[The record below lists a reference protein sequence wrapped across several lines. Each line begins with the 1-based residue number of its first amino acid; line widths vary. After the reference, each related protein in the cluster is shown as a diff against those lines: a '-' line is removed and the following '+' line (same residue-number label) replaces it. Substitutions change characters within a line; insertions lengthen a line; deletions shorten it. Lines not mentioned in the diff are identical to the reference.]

1 MLKLVYFKMRALAEA
16 PQLLLN
22 YCKINYEYIMSWD
35 HFDDEWSNVKPKLA
49 FKQLPM
55 MEVEDGTQ
63 ICQSIAVLQYIENL
77 GGLKISNPVK
87 AAEATAVL
95 QSAQELFA
103 PLNPTVNFAVGQDFN
118 NKRDSMRV
126 NLESRFSDLARYL
139 DKYEGMY
146 FIDDTPRAAEFACF
160 HHLDL
165 SRNLDPEI
173 LNNFPR
179 LIKFVNDIEAI
190 DSVSKYLKNRP
201 KLVIKI
207 EKKNSGRKIKTI
219 TRKQQQLLSSKRSEL
234 LNVKTCL
241 F

>member
-55 MEVEDGTQ
+55 MEVEDCTQ
-63 ICQSIAVLQYIENL
+63 ICQSIAILQYIENL
-77 GGLKISNPVK
+77 GGLKISDPVK

-139 DKYEGMY
+139 DKHEGRY

-165 SRNLDPEI
+165 SRELDPEI
-173 LNNFPR
+173 LKKFPR
-179 LIKFVNDIEAI
+179 LIKFGKDIEDI
-190 DSVSKYLKNRP
+190 DTVSKYLKNRP
-201 KLVIKI
+201 ELVGVGTEPKLVINGT
-207 EKKNSGRKIKTI
+207 EHPTGVNKT
-219 TRKQQQLLSSKRSEL
+219 
-234 LNVKTCL
+234 
-241 F
+241 

>member
-63 ICQSIAVLQYIENL
+63 ICQSIAILQYIENL

-139 DKYEGMY
+139 DKYEGRY

-173 LNNFPR
+173 LNKFPR
-179 LIKFVNDIEAI
+179 LIKFVNDIENI

-201 KLVIKI
+201 KLVGVGI
-207 EKKNSGRKIKTI
+207 EPKLVINGTEHSTGVNKA
-219 TRKQQQLLSSKRSEL
+219 
-234 LNVKTCL
+234 
-241 F
+241 

>member
-22 YCKINYEYIMSWD
+22 YCEINYEYIMSWD

-63 ICQSIAVLQYIENL
+63 ICQSIAILQYIENL
-77 GGLKISNPVK
+77 GGLKISDPLM
-87 AAEATAVL
+87 AAEAMAVL

-103 PLNPTVNFAVGQDFN
+103 PLNPTVNFAVGQDFI
-118 NKRDSMRV
+118 NKRDSMRI

-139 DKYEGMY
+139 DKHEGRY

-165 SRNLDPEI
+165 SRELDPEI
-173 LNNFPR
+173 LKKFPR
-179 LIKFVNDIEAI
+179 LIKFVKDIEDLYA
-190 DSVSKYLKNRP
+190 VSTYLKNRP
-201 KLVIKI
+201 ELVGVGTEPKLVINGT
-207 EKKNSGRKIKTI
+207 EHPTGVMKT
-219 TRKQQQLLSSKRSEL
+219 
-234 LNVKTCL
+234 
-241 F
+241 

>member
-22 YCKINYEYIMSWD
+22 YCEINYEYIMSWD

-49 FKQLPM
+49 FRQLPM

-63 ICQSIAVLQYIENL
+63 ICQSIAILQYIENL
-77 GGLKISNPVK
+77 GGLKISDPLM
-87 AAEATAVL
+87 AAEAMAVL

-103 PLNPTVNFAVGQDFN
+103 PLNPTVNFAVGQDFS
-118 NKRDSMRV
+118 NKRDSMRI

-139 DKYEGMY
+139 DKHEGRY

-165 SRNLDPEI
+165 SRELDPEI
-173 LNNFPR
+173 LKKFPR
-179 LIKFVNDIEAI
+179 LIKFVKDIEDI
-190 DSVSKYLKNRP
+190 DAVSTYLKNRP
-201 KLVIKI
+201 ELVGVGTEPKLVINGT
-207 EKKNSGRKIKTI
+207 EHPTGVMKT
-219 TRKQQQLLSSKRSEL
+219 
-234 LNVKTCL
+234 
-241 F
+241 

>member
-22 YCKINYEYIMSWD
+22 YCEINYEYIMSWD
-35 HFDDEWSNVKPKLA
+35 HFDDEWSNVNPKLA

-55 MEVEDGTQ
+55 MEVEDGSQ
-63 ICQSIAVLQYIENL
+63 ICQSIAILQYIENL
-77 GGLKISNPVK
+77 GGLKISDPVK

-103 PLNPTVNFAVGQDFN
+103 PLNPTVNFAVGQDFI
-118 NKRDSMRV
+118 NKRDSMRI

-139 DKYEGMY
+139 GKHEGRY

-165 SRNLDPEI
+165 SSELDPEI
-173 LNNFPR
+173 PEKFPR
-179 LIKFVNDIEAI
+179 LIKFVKDIEGI
-190 DSVSKYLKNRP
+190 DAVANYLKNRP
-201 KLVIKI
+201 KLVGVGTEPKLVINGT
-207 EKKNSGRKIKTI
+207 EHPTGVNKT
-219 TRKQQQLLSSKRSEL
+219 
-234 LNVKTCL
+234 
-241 F
+241 

>member
-63 ICQSIAVLQYIENL
+63 ICQSIAILQYIENL

-139 DKYEGMY
+139 DKYEGTY

-173 LNNFPR
+173 LNKFPR
-179 LIKFVNDIEAI
+179 LIKFVNDIENI

-201 KLVIKI
+201 KLVGVGI
-207 EKKNSGRKIKTI
+207 EPKLVINGTEHPTGVNKT
-219 TRKQQQLLSSKRSEL
+219 
-234 LNVKTCL
+234 
-241 F
+241 